1 MKRKYLLVLFIGGM
15 LLLSACSLRND
26 AADLYKKENALQ
38 VKVAVPDVIAAD
50 EPFKVQAILS
60 RDDVKLEKADF
71 VHFEIL
77 KHDGSF
83 RLPMEEALFIKEG
96 LYEMELY
103 LEEDGLYYL
112 DVHAGFKGSIVNPR
126 QQFIVG
132 ELSEA
137 ELDALKKGTV
147 ADQEMPSK
155 HH

>member
-1 MKRKYLLVLFIGGM
+1 MKKKYVCVLIIGGM
-15 LLLSACSLRND
+15 LFLSACSLRSD
-26 AADLYKKENALQ
+26 AADLYKKENPLE
-38 VKVAVPDVIAAD
+38 VDITVPDVISTD
-50 EPFKVQAILS
+50 EPFIVQAVLS
-60 RDDVKLEKADF
+60 RADVKIESADF

-77 KHDGSF
+77 KQDGSF
-83 RLPMEEALFIKEG
+83 RLPMEEATSIKDG

-132 ELSEA
+132 ELTESEL
-137 ELDALKKGTV
+137 EALKNGTV
-147 ADQEMPSK
+147 ADQELPSK